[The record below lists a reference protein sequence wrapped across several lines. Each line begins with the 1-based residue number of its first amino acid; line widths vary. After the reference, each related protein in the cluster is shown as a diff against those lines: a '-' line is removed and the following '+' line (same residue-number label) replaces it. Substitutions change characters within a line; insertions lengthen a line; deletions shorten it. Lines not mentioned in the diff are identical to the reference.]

1 MADGT
6 ALLGGGSMDKE
17 KLEKLKKYVT
27 EGREY
32 IEGLKVGDYFDGV
45 WPEAE
50 RRGYARGSFE
60 WQWFSN
66 GAIALLP
73 PAINVDKEN
82 IIVSPLEY

>member
-1 MADGT
+1 MTD
-6 ALLGGGSMDKE
+6 E
-17 KLEKLKKYVT
+17 KFEKLKKYVT

-32 IEGLKVGDYFDGV
+32 VEGLKPGDYFDGV

>member
-1 MADGT
+1 MTD
-6 ALLGGGSMDKE
+6 E
-17 KLEKLKKYVT
+17 KFEKLKKYVT

-32 IEGLKVGDYFDGV
+32 VEGLKVGDYFDGV

-66 GAIALLP
+66 GAIMVLP
-73 PAINVDKEN
+73 REVRTTKDHYITH
-82 IIVSPLEY
+82 PLEY